1 MRLPLEYWELSLKY
15 RLVFPLLSRAPRYMA
30 YRLASLYGKWA
41 CARDKAMSEQI
52 AHQMRRAMPGER
64 EDLYRQW
71 TGYFYGLQQREI
83 LDTWHYPRLRTVE
96 QVAKTI
102 EVKNFQQVLEARR
115 DGRPMIFTGAHLG
128 RFWMLGVTT
137 AAYGIA
143 TGALARDDE
152 DRNTWG
158 LPEPEFRYRRLKLSR
173 LRACY
178 RGEFLMPGAANM
190 RPLLETLRRQP
201 VAILLDVPYPK
212 GSAGLVGVPFFG
224 REGYFP
230 EGTVKL
236 AKKTGAVIQPFCV
249 EEQRNGLTLNFLPAH
264 EPGAMPGDE
273 LLALLVADIEAR
285 IRQNPGRWW
294 QWPALPMFWGE
305 A

>member
-1 MRLPLEYWELSLKY
+1 MRLRFEEWDLTLKY
-15 RLVFPLLSRAPRYMA
+15 RLLFPLLSRLPRYSA

-41 CARDKAMSEQI
+41 CKRDKTMSEQI
-52 AHQMRRAMPGER
+52 AHQMRRAIPGER
-64 EDLYRQW
+64 EELYRQW

-83 LDTWHYPRLRTVE
+83 LDTWDYPHLRSVE
-96 QVAKTI
+96 QVAKRI
-102 EVKNFQQVLEARR
+102 EVRNFQQVLEARR
-115 DGRPMIFTGAHLG
+115 DARPLIFSGAHLG

-152 DRNTWG
+152 DNNSWG
-158 LPEPEFRYRRLKLSR
+158 LPEPEFQYRKLKLSR

-178 RGEFLMPGAANM
+178 RGDFLMPGASNI
-190 RPLLETLRRQP
+190 RPLLDTLRRQP
-201 VAILLDVPYPK
+201 VAILLDVPYAK

-230 EGTVKL
+230 EGTIKL

-249 EEQRNGLTLNFLPAH
+249 DEHRDGLILDFLPPH
-264 EPGAMPGDE
+264 EADALPGDE
-273 LLALLVADIEAR
+273 LLSRLVADIEAR
-285 IRQNPGRWW
+285 IRLNPGRWW

-305 A
+305 V